1 MDPIRRFLIK
11 RKMKKSGLRFTRDDV
26 MKSQPVRNTLI
37 KWEESENGE
46 VSLVVPQKETL
57 WVNAVSKIFTLPKSR
72 VVVLDEVGASVWTMC
87 DGHNSIDTIVRAL
100 TNKYKLTRKEAETSL
115 MAYFRKLG
123 KRGMLG
129 FAVPK
134 QVKQETDDNNVDMLI
149 TDNKTSEPRRSR
161 LWPWRW

>member
-1 MDPIRRFLIK
+1 
-11 RKMKKSGLRFTRDDV
+11 MKKSGLRFSRDDV
-26 MKSQPVRNTLI
+26 MQSRPVRNTLI

-57 WVNAVSKIFTLPKSR
+57 WVKIVSKAFMLPKSR
-72 VVVLDEVGASVWTMC
+72 VVVLDEVGSSVWTMC

-100 TNKYKLTRKEAETSL
+100 NNKYKLTRKEAETSL

-134 QVKQETDDNNVDMLI
+134 QKKGTEDKVDLLA
-149 TDNKTSEPRRSR
+149 SEEASKPRRSR
-161 LWPWRW
+161 LWPRRG